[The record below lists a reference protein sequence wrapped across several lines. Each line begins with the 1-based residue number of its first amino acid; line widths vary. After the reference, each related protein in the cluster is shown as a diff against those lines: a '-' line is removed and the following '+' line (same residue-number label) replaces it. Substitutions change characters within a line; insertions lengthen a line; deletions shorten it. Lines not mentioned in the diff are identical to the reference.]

1 MLLLVRSAQLVPIM
15 MYEYKLIVN
24 PDEMR
29 VDANGLMEMFLQ
41 ANYGMRY
48 HKRKILLHCLTD
60 LKTCLY
66 FKITNSQ
73 RLSTEW

>member
-1 MLLLVRSAQLVPIM
+1 MLLLVRSAQLVPII
-15 MYEYKLIVN
+15 MYEYKPIVN

-29 VDANGLMEMFLQ
+29 VDANGGMEMFLQ
-41 ANYGMRY
+41 ANCCMRY
-48 HKRKILLHCLTD
+48 HKRRILLHCLAD
-60 LKTCLY
+60 LKMCFY